1 MSSVPAMRYNAEIM
15 EDLWVRP
22 SHSRRQL
29 NSASLGYSAP
39 GSGTSGGDHRR
50 SAIAALRGQILESMF
65 SGVTHSDHM
74 QASPPMMRFFSS
86 GLSEAAAPLIGSTA

>member
-1 MSSVPAMRYNAEIM
+1 MSFAPAMRQSAETI

-22 SHSRRQL
+22 RHSRRRL
-29 NSASLGYSAP
+29 KISSLVYIEPVSC
-39 GSGTSGGDHRR
+39 TSGEDHRR

-74 QASPPMMRFFSS
+74 QASPPTLRLFSS
-86 GLSEAAAPLIGSTA
+86 GFSIAAAPLMGATA